1 MSILDNEITTSTQ
14 ADNGTRMFLCKRT
27 GARYGSYTSGYV
39 RREIDSKKT
48 IFDPIKK
55 EYVKVKGEPRQY
67 YLNKRKKTY
76 VEDSTILWRYT
87 AVKINS
93 ESERLE
99 LIKAR
104 AEKYDRGILWQF
116 K

>member
-1 MSILDNEITTSTQ
+1 MSVLDNEITTSTQ
-14 ADNGTRMFLCKRT
+14 AANGTRMFLCKRT

-67 YLNKRKKTY
+67 YLNRRNKTY
-76 VEDSTILWRYT
+76 VDNSTTLWHYRIE
-87 AVKINS
+87 KLNS
-93 ESERLE
+93 ETERLE
-99 LIKAR
+99 LINSR
-104 AEKYDRGILWQF
+104 AEKYKRRTLG
-116 K
+116 